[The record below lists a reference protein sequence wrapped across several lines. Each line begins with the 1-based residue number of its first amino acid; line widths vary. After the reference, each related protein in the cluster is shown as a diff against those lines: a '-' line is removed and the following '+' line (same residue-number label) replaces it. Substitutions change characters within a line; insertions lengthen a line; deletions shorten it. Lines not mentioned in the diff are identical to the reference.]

1 MIIRGSCKA
10 CDLTMSRYSI
20 HKSNAIFLNN
30 FFMIYFAQKSIPL
43 RITSNYQVPKPIPY
57 LQWSTATQYKFGRMI
72 GFYQIQDK

>member
-1 MIIRGSCKA
+1 
-10 CDLTMSRYSI
+10 
-20 HKSNAIFLNN
+20 
-30 FFMIYFAQKSIPL
+30 MIYFAQKSIPL